1 MILQRYE
8 YKVGFCDS
16 DMKKLWLGY
25 WVVNKG
31 ILWRDEMIVN
41 RKKVSMLKIKISELG
56 KIFSDKYIFKSF
68 LIVLYKQK

>member
-1 MILQRYE
+1 MALSVNLSIWQIMILQSYE

-31 ILWRDEMIVN
+31 ILWRDEMIAN
-41 RKKVSMLKIKISELG
+41 RMKVM
-56 KIFSDKYIFKSF
+56 
-68 LIVLYKQK
+68 